1 MHDVEETQ
9 DIVILRLHIEG
20 SFSICVVNPMVCE
33 LWKSMDVLFVYLH
46 QNLTKTSAILTH
58 NIMI

>member
-20 SFSICVVNPMVCE
+20 SFSICIVNPMVCE
-33 LWKSMDVLFVYLH
+33 LWNTMDVLW
-46 QNLTKTSAILTH
+46 
-58 NIMI
+58 NICIKPVKKLRDFNA